1 LNDPA
6 DFLTHLSAGR
16 SLDETQAADAVS
28 SILTGSWSDAEIA
41 SLLSLLHQRG
51 ETADELVGAAR
62 SLLSNAVAVEAAGGP
77 LLDTCGTGGDR
88 AETFNV
94 STAVA
99 LVATACGVKVAKH
112 GNRSV
117 SSRSGSADVLQHL
130 GVKIDGPAENA
141 AKCLREVGVA
151 FYFAPR
157 WHPAVAKVQAVR
169 RTLKFRTIFNLVG
182 PLANPT
188 RASMRVVGVG
198 TKHWQDA
205 LPARMA
211 QALQRLGV
219 ESALVVVGE
228 DGLDEITLAGQTR
241 AIRVTPDRIVDEVW
255 TPEDFGL
262 PKHSGER
269 WKVRSAEES
278 AAVVRSVFANE
289 QGPAFDLVLANAAGA
304 LLTARAVSSLKDGVE
319 RSRTAIAN
327 GNVQATL
334 DRLVSCSN
342 S

>member
-1 LNDPA
+1 MREPA
-6 DFLTHLSAGR
+6 DFLRQLSAGP
-16 SLDETQAADAVS
+16 SLDEARAADAIS

-41 SLLSLLHQRG
+41 SFLSLLHQRG
-51 ETADELVGAAR
+51 ETADELVGAAK
-62 SLLSNAVAVEAAGGP
+62 SLLANAVPVDIPAGP
-77 LLDTCGTGGDR
+77 LLDTCGTGGDN

-99 LVATACGVKVAKH
+99 LVAAACGVRVAKH

-117 SSRSGSADVLQHL
+117 SSRSGSADVLQEL
-130 GVKIDGPAENA
+130 GVNIDASPEAA

-169 RTLKFRTIFNLVG
+169 RALKFRTIFNLVG

-198 TKHWQDA
+198 TKNWQDA

-211 QALQRLGV
+211 QALQRLGM
-219 ESALVVVGE
+219 ESALVVAGE
-228 DGLDEITLAGQTR
+228 DGLDEITLAARTR
-241 AIRVTPDRIVDEVW
+241 AIRVTPDAVIDETW
-255 TPEDFGL
+255 SPQDFGL
-262 PKHSGER
+262 ARHSGEG
-269 WKVRSAEES
+269 WKVRSSAES
-278 AAVVRSVFANE
+278 ADVMRLVFANST
-289 QGPAFDLVLANAAGA
+289 GPALDLVLANAAGA
-304 LLTARAVSSLKDGVE
+304 LLTASAARTLRDGVE
-319 RSRTAIAN
+319 IARAAIAD
-327 GNVQATL
+327 GKVQATL
-334 DRLVSCSN
+334 DSLVRCSQ

>member
-1 LNDPA
+1 MNDPA
-6 DFLTHLSAGR
+6 ECLQLLSAGR
-16 SLDETQAADAVS
+16 SLQETQAAEAIS
-28 SILTGSWSDAEIA
+28 SVLTGSWSDAEIA

-51 ETADELVGAAR
+51 ETADELVGAAK
-62 SLLSNAVAVEAAGGP
+62 SLLANAVSIEAATGA

-99 LVATACGVKVAKH
+99 LVAAACGVKVAKH

-117 SSRSGSADVLQHL
+117 SSRSGSADVLQEL
-130 GVKIDGPAENA
+130 GVTIDGPPEIA
-141 AKCLREVGVA
+141 AKCLREVGVG
-151 FYFAPR
+151 FFFAPK

-198 TKHWQDA
+198 TKNWQDA

-228 DGLDEITLAGQTR
+228 DGLDEITLAGRTR

-255 TPEDFGL
+255 TPDDFGL
-262 PKHSGER
+262 PMHSGER

-278 AAVVRSVFANE
+278 AAVVRSVFAN
-289 QGPAFDLVLANAAGA
+289 QPGPALDLVLANAAGA
-304 LLTARAVSSLKDGVE
+304 LLTAKAATSLKEGVE
-319 RSRTAIAN
+319 RARTAIAN
-327 GNVQATL
+327 GAVQATL